1 MIYMCMFV
9 GALTMWGV
17 SYVWKQFKK
26 DWNEAK

>member
-9 GALTMWGV
+9 GALTMWGL
-17 SYVWKQFKK
+17 SQIWKCFKK